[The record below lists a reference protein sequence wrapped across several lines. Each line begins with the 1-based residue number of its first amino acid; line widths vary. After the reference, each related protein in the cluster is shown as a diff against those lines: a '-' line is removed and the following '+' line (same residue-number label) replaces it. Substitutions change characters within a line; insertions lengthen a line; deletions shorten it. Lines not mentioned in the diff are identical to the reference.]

1 MTNLLRAVVVTTF
14 VAVSTL
20 ATREPTPTFAA
31 HEDTKANLTMMSA
44 PDGEKEK
51 DRPNPYRA
59 PVPLFLPQEHKLAL
73 DPAALDAIEN
83 LPGPFYSVAAIGPAR
98 VGKSFWMGR
107 LAKEIA
113 AANIA
118 AERRP
123 ELPEEAR
130 LPDEALRYKNA
141 APADRSTP
149 DDLPEKVLESVFA
162 VSDTSESCTAG
173 VWVLAVDLGPV
184 LHHVDGV
191 SGSPAP
197 AADAAIKGPTL
208 LLFDLQGSDKGSEQD
223 VLATDQLSAFV
234 SLFSGAVAVLP
245 PPPRGDVEDGVPGPA
260 AIRRQGAAERLQPR
274 AEGELRGA
282 ALAAAAGEVFDS
294 RGGVPRGAP
303 GPVGGPGTSG
313 VELPEIELPAEEHN
327 PFSSD
332 EVLRWTKR
340 LLREA
345 VFAVAGR
352 EDDVST
358 KELLQLELG
367 AVVPAYQSLR
377 LQTSDGTAL
386 DGPGVAQLMR
396 QVSESLLAPG
406 AHLDEFFLVQESL
419 QERVC
424 RRRLAAFEEK
434 LEQSPA
440 YGNVLSAIAV
450 AGKTTREEDGEKEF
464 VQEDPLFRAAFFD
477 WCRDEAHREQA
488 MAMVRE
494 KLEKIRSGGWFDF
507 RFVAR
512 TIGWLSSS
520 LSKAVAGIANSALR
534 YGFPAVALFALGC
547 CGWLVTQGAR
557 SHDASRSFRA
567 RAAAKLAKVLIA
579 ICATLF
585 AFSAK
590 AVCAIVP
597 CFLLGNKSFRQY
609 YDPLVYWSKDALQ
622 YAAERLCSFL
632 YAAKDQDSGSDA
644 QLERGAELSATAAG
658 GAGASSAWCS
668 YGSYFLVEFFGR
680 NIDYLLYAV
689 LITVIW
695 FVVPM
700 LLHEILLR
708 RLVFPVL
715 FYLFPFSE
723 DEEQGPG
730 SSRFSGGGKNYLD
743 DGAGDRWNQTGFY
756 NPTEGDSWSPR
767 SPGSP
772 GFNAVGTYGTYE
784 PSDSTSTTRYNSQSS
799 TITAIFSLYHR
810 CKSRVRRL
818 IYEEWLRYERR
829 PLLANRASSW
839 DLGDESEHRS
849 FTERQIAALQTSAE
863 YKWRCQVQG
872 FCAEVPSCWEWGAH
886 YAKYADGNFL
896 HGAEHDLRGGVT
908 SGGILSV
915 TPARKN
921 GCGIVGSAASGDAF
935 EKSSRASV
943 KASRNTSATSAS
955 SSSKMMRGSSKMST
969 PPASTKKERN
979 TNKNRKG
986 KAAPVVVFEDG
997 DDGGV
1002 EGDDSDWEGRAV
1014 ADEIHRMYDL
1024 VDEAATRRSM
1034 RTVF

>member
-234 SLFSGAVAVLP
+234 SLFSGRSLFFLHRHVETSKMAFLDRLRYAGKVLRNDSSHEPKVSFVVRHSLRLPGKYSTREEEFRAVLQD
-245 PPPRGDVEDGVPGPA
+245 RWADREH
-260 AIRRQGAAERLQPR
+260 R
-274 AEGELRGA
+274 
-282 ALAAAAGEVFDS
+282 VF
-294 RGGVPRGAP
+294 
-303 GPVGGPGTSG
+303 
-313 VELPEIELPAEEHN
+313 ELPEIELPAEEHN